1 MQEGAAAPGIA
12 DGELQNAD
20 AALFG
25 AVVVGVE
32 RQADLLEGLDGGE
45 VERVD
50 LRWPGDLERPIR
62 AVVLVG
68 DDAVALHRQEVGKE
82 IVVGPGPLLSSGL
95 VPAFVVASL
104 SSYVGLGVDR
114 APSADA
120 VALLE

>member
-1 MQEGAAAPGIA
+1 MQEGAAPPGIA

-25 AVVVGVE
+25 AVVIGVE

-68 DDAVALHRQEVGKE
+68 EDAVALHRYEVGKE
-82 IVVGPGPLLSSGL
+82 VVVGPGPVLSRRL
-95 VPAFVVASL
+95 VPAFVVPSV
-104 SSYVGLGVDR
+104 SSDVGHGVDR
-114 APSADA
+114 ATS
-120 VALLE
+120 